1 MGERAVK
8 VTADTNVLVR
18 AIMEDD
24 ARQAAAARQILSQ
37 ADMVAVT
44 LPVLCELAW
53 VLSRGYRTPAPRIAD
68 VIRDIANAANVVV
81 DRTAVEAGLEML
93 VAGGDFADGVI
104 AHEGEWLG
112 AEKFVSFDRSAVK
125 LLIARGRSARLL

>member
-1 MGERAVK
+1 VK

-24 ARQAAAARQILSQ
+24 VRQAAAARQILSQ

-53 VLSRGYRTPAPRIAD
+53 VLSRGYRTPGPRIAD
-68 VIRDIANAANVVV
+68 VIRDVANAANVVV
-81 DRTAVEAGLEML
+81 DRPAVEAGLEML
-93 VAGGDFADGVI
+93 AAGGDFADGVI

-112 AEKFVSFDRSAVK
+112 AEKFVSFDRAAVK